1 VVQNSRLI
9 TAARKICIDE
19 GGFVLGLA
27 VLPEHLM
34 RNFRATVIFGATTEA
49 AAIIQ
54 QDWQKPNK
62 FSDF

>member
-1 VVQNSRLI
+1 
-9 TAARKICIDE
+9 
-19 GGFVLGLA
+19 
-27 VLPEHLM
+27 M
-34 RNFRATVIFGATTEA
+34 RIFRATVIFGATTEA